1 MSMAESVFVNHYAT
15 LGLNLHAETPD
26 VKRRFRELAKVHH
39 PDKAGG
45 DALKFLEVYNAYKVL
60 AEPSARKSYDQQ
72 YVRFMNRSGV
82 AIPDRAGCIRIP
94 VRRLIFPGNVA
105 MLARKGLLRKKIR
118 SRDRKRILKIDY
130 DVELPLTGF
139 ELGSLLKIS
148 IPLVVRA
155 MCPECIGSNPHC
167 GDCGGRG
174 SYKTS
179 RNISFYLEGGLVHGQ
194 VIEID
199 LKRVR
204 LERLSYFK
212 KSRLR
217 IKISRL
223 EKAHAQA
230 AR

>member
-1 MSMAESVFVNHYAT
+1 MAESVFVNHYAT
-15 LGLNLHAETPD
+15 LGLNPHAGPPE

-39 PDKAGG
+39 PDRAGG
-45 DALKFLEVYNAYKVL
+45 DGLKFLEVYNAYRVL
-60 AEPSARKSYDQQ
+60 ADPETRRGYDRKYVQ
-72 YVRFMNRSGV
+72 YMNRTGMV
-82 AIPDRAGCIRIP
+82 IPDRAGCIRIP

-105 MLARKGLLRKKIR
+105 MLARRGLLRKKFR

-130 DVELPLTGF
+130 DVELPLSDS

-155 MCPECIGSNPHC
+155 TCPECLGSNPHC

-204 LERLSYFK
+204 LDRLSNFK
-212 KSRLR
+212 KPRLR

-223 EKAHAQA
+223 EPKHES
-230 AR
+230 